1 MTTPLPIS
9 TVCVLADLQPLAGRL
24 RSALRQLS
32 GMAAEA
38 LDHEAGRTGRAV
50 LFRGAPQEA
59 LRLDQ
64 ELRAAGLTTTV
75 NRLG

>member
-24 RSALRQLS
+24 QAAQRELSAR
-32 GMAAEA
+32 AAEA
-38 LDHEAGRTGRAV
+38 LHNEAERTGRAM
-50 LFRGAPQEA
+50 LLRGTPQEA

-64 ELRAAGLTTTV
+64 KLRAAGLTTTV